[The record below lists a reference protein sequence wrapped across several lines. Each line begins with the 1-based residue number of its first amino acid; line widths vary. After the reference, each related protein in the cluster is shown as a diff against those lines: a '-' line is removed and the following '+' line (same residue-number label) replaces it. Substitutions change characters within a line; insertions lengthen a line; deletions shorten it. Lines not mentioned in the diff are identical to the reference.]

1 VLASEEKLEKAIKAS
16 RSMERDRRQRLLWTA
31 ATASSY
37 AFDALILGLFVAAG
51 TVPASVFY
59 FFAAGAAAICAVTY
73 AVYARGWNLK
83 LRDQNVIWPQTGA
96 AVVLHLGVVAL
107 APQATFPLLANLFTV
122 FAFGLIWLSL
132 RTSVVMWALSIIA
145 TGAILWTVG
154 DRAAVAA
161 SSPFEVLVTWL
172 CFSAIMGRCLVLS
185 VYANDLR
192 TRLAEGRRRLAASL
206 EQIRELVHYDELT
219 RIYNRRTLI
228 ERLEQERS
236 RAVRTGVPFCVALFD
251 LDHFKA
257 VNDNHG
263 HAAGD
268 AVLKGFA
275 AVVRASMRDSDVFG
289 RYGGEE
295 FMLILN
301 ATVPAAAQVPL
312 ERIRTGLAAHE
323 WAAIAPGLALTASIG
338 VAGFR
343 AGEAV
348 AQLLNRADSGLY
360 EAKRA
365 GRNCVVIK
373 D

>member
-1 VLASEEKLEKAIKAS
+1 MIEADASLEKAIKAS
-16 RSMERDRRQRLLWTA
+16 RSKERDRKQRLLWTA

-51 TVPASVFY
+51 TVPAWVLHAFV
-59 FFAAGAAAICAVTY
+59 AGAAAICVATY
-73 AVYARGWNLK
+73 AVYASGWNLK
-83 LRDQNVIWPQTGA
+83 VHDQNVIWPQTAA
-96 AVVLHLGVVAL
+96 AVSVHLMVVAL
-107 APQATFPLLANLFTV
+107 APQAAFPLLANLFTV

-132 RTSVVMWALSIIA
+132 RASVVLWALSMIA
-145 TGAILWTVG
+145 TGAILWSAG
-154 DRAAVAA
+154 GHAGVAA
-161 SSPFEVLVTWL
+161 SSPFEVVITWV
-172 CFSAIMGRCLVLS
+172 CFSAILGRCLVLS

-192 TRLAEGRRRLAASL
+192 TRLAEGRRKLAASL

-219 RIYNRRTLI
+219 KVYNRRTLI

-236 RAVRTGVPFCVALFD
+236 RAERTGVPFCVALFD

-268 AVLKGFA
+268 EVLKGFA
-275 AVVRASMRDSDVFG
+275 AVVRATMRGTDVFG

-295 FMLILN
+295 FLLILN
-301 ATVPAAAQVPL
+301 ATVPAAAQLAL
-312 ERIRTGLAAHE
+312 ERIRAGLAAHD
-323 WAAIAPGLALTASIG
+323 WAAIAPGLVLTASAG

-343 AGEAV
+343 AGESV
-348 AQLLNRADSGLY
+348 AQLLNRADGGLY

-365 GRNCVVIK
+365 GRNCVIIK